1 MIRNESRIKGKS
13 NRCLVI
19 SLIAFGCGTGASLIT
34 GNFKFANN
42 DTSGLNLTAP
52 GELPV
57 VYDMG
62 NGSHTNTTNTQNTA
76 QAPSSPSSSSEDVYN
91 EPNNT
96 PTNTQTNQSNTSTNG
111 P

>member
-1 MIRNESRIKGKS
+1 MKAELKAKATVA
-13 NRCLVI
+13 LVI

-62 NGSHTNTTNTQNTA
+62 NGSHTNTTNTQNTP
-76 QAPSSPSSSSEDVYN
+76 APSSSSSSSEDVYN
-91 EPNNT
+91 EPPNT
-96 PTNTQTNQSNTSTNG
+96 STNTQTNQSNTSTNG

>member
-1 MIRNESRIKGKS
+1 MKAELKAKATVA
-13 NRCLVI
+13 LVI

-111 P
+111 GL